1 MMLARTALMG
11 AQTAGELVH
20 DVLLSPEEI
29 SRFNEA
35 REAFRVIKSLYWAHV
50 VPGLGGFSNPVVGE
64 LERQMEAVVF
74 STRNFLYPNRNAA
87 AYHNAKDV
95 GGAA

>member
-1 MMLARTALMG
+1 MLITRANSTTAPS
-11 AQTAGELVH
+11 AGELLQ
-20 DVLLSPEEI
+20 DVIITPEEI
-29 SRFNEA
+29 ARFNEA

-50 VPGLGGFSNPVVGE
+50 VPDLGGFSNPVVGE
-64 LERQMEAVVF
+64 LERQMEAVVL

-87 AYHNAKDV
+87 ASHNAKDV